1 MNTVI
6 RFAIIEL
13 ITVWLITP
21 PLCMLKGLKLKEML
35 GIGIFYTALIALMS
49 FGTYLLI
56 ITGGM

>member
-21 PLCMLKGLKLKEML
+21 PLCMLTGLGFKEIFEV
-35 GIGIFYTALIALMS
+35 GSFYTALIALMS
-49 FGTYLLI
+49 FGAYLLI

>member
-13 ITVWLITP
+13 ITVWFITP
-21 PLCMLKGLKLKEML
+21 FLCMLMGLGFKEML
-35 GIGIFYTALIALMS
+35 GVGIFYTALIALMS